1 MHDGGRRAKQPLF
14 SAAAG
19 GYAAVLV
26 AATHYPT
33 PEDFLGPNSPSD
45 KLLHFV
51 AYLILGILTAAAVVA
66 RRRLGWRAAVFLVAG
81 LAVFAALDEITQP
94 LFHRAAEPFDW
105 VFDCAGIVAGIGLV
119 AIGAARWPKSADPGS
134 PTASSTPS

>member
-1 MHDGGRRAKQPLF
+1 MHDGGRRAKRPWF

-26 AATHYPT
+26 AATHYPN
-33 PEDFLGPNSPSD
+33 PEDFLGANAPSD

-51 AYLILGILTAAAVVA
+51 AYLILGLLTAAAVVA
-66 RRRLGWRAAVFLVAG
+66 RRRLGWQAAVFLAAG

-94 LFHRAAEPFDW
+94 ICSRAAEPLDW

-119 AIGAARWPKSADPGS
+119 AIGATRWRQAADLDR
-134 PTASSTPS
+134 PTAS